1 MLHFTI
7 PEMHAYMA
15 EVFPELGTRFEVLTL
30 EPMRLTARMRTTAAD
45 LRPGGSVS
53 GPAIFALADCAFY
66 MATLAMIG
74 REPLTVTTSC
84 AIDFMRKPGPGF
96 LTADARILKLGR
108 SLAVGDVLVFSE
120 AVDGPVARA
129 GLTYSIPP
137 GRSSAAGS
145 SAVQNRS
152 RS

>member
-15 EVFPELGTRFEVLTL
+15 EVFPELGTRFEVLAL
-30 EPMRLTARMRTTAAD
+30 EPLRLTARMRTTAAD

-74 REPLTVTTSC
+74 REPLAVTTSC
-84 AIDFMRKPGPGF
+84 AIDFMRKPGPGVPDRGGAGPEARPQPRRSATCWSSP
-96 LTADARILKLGR
+96 TASTGR
-108 SLAVGDVLVFSE
+108 WR
-120 AVDGPVARA
+120 GPA
-129 GLTYSIPP
+129 
-137 GRSSAAGS
+137 
-145 SAVQNRS
+145 
-152 RS
+152 